1 MQPKSDYSKDMETI
15 NFATFRASDFEQM
28 EKQFRTNL
36 INSLSGFKSVCLV
49 GTQSKEGVTNL
60 AIFSQIFHVGA
71 NPALMGMLVR
81 PDSVRRD
88 TLINLQETGFFT
100 LNHIRADFF
109 KEAHQ
114 TSARYDMSEF
124 EAVGLTPFY
133 TENIKAP
140 YVAESYI
147 RIGLSFAERHE
158 LAINGTVLI
167 IGRVEEIFA
176 PADCL
181 VPDGYLDIEKAG
193 TITCSSLDS
202 YHTTRRLARLSY
214 AKPEKPL
221 TEIMGL

>member
-1 MQPKSDYSKDMETI
+1 MEPKSDYSKDMETI
-15 NFATFRASDFEQM
+15 NFAAFQIADFEQM

-36 INSLSGFKSVCLV
+36 INSLSGFKSACLV
-49 GTQSKEGVTNL
+49 GTQNKEGVTNL
-60 AIFSQIFHVGA
+60 AIFSQVFHIGA

-88 TLINLQETGFFT
+88 TLTNLQETGYFT

-114 TSARYDMSEF
+114 TSARYDKSEF
-124 EAVGLTPFY
+124 DAVGLTPLHS
-133 TENIKAP
+133 ENIKAP
-140 YVAESYI
+140 YVAESHI

-176 PADCL
+176 PADCIA
-181 VPDGYLDIEKAG
+181 PDGYLDIEKAG

-202 YHTTRRLARLSY
+202 YHTTQRLMRLSY
-214 AKPEKPL
+214 AKPDKPL
-221 TEIMGL
+221 SEIA